1 MLRGSDALLALEQ
14 LLAVLIEF
22 KGGDFA
28 VGGVDG
34 DLGLLTVDLLL
45 NHFVD
50 VDTPSAAVDAHDL
63 AFTTLVSATENLD
76 RITLTDGDG
85 TRLVG
90 LREVL
95 GKVAREKLST
105 EAGAGGK
112 VGLSRLPTLAG
123 YTYRQKGT
131 VGYLS

>member
-28 VGGVDG
+28 VGRVDG

-45 NHFVD
+45 NHFVN
-50 VDTPSAAVDAHDL
+50 VDTPSAAINGHDL
-63 AFTTLVSATENLD
+63 ALATLVSATENLD

-85 TRLVG
+85 TRLVS

-95 GKVAREKLST
+95 GKVAREELSP
-105 EAGAGGK
+105 EARGGGK
-112 VGLSRLPTLAG
+112 VGLS
-123 YTYRQKGT
+123 
-131 VGYLS
+131 